1 MKKKCIEYVCKTC
14 SNSYRLSS
22 VQESISS
29 KLGRISP
36 IFGIQ
41 NHDARIK
48 LEDIRGITNV
58 DINAPN

>member
-1 MKKKCIEYVCKTC
+1 MCAKHVRTA
-14 SNSYRLSS
+14 RLSS

-29 KLGRISP
+29 KSGRISP